1 MSGCF
6 LTGVRV
12 ISLTHFLQGPSG
24 VQFLADLGADVVKIE
39 PPGRGT
45 YERSWSGAETFLNGE
60 SVFFLLAHRNQ
71 RSVTVNLKTD
81 QGKDVLWRLIQT
93 ADVLVE
99 NYRPG
104 VLDRLGFDYGA
115 VSRTNPKIIYCA
127 CSGYGPDGPN
137 HTRPGQDLLLQ
148 AEFGLAAITGGADAP
163 PTPAGTALVD
173 QHGAALLAIGVLAAL
188 RGRDHTGKGC
198 RVDVSLLAAALDLQV
213 EPLTY
218 YLNGGLLQPRSRSG
232 LVTTF
237 HQAPYGIYPTSDGWI
252 AVSLSPIARLAELT
266 GSAALAGFRDEE
278 RYARREEI
286 SAALGDV
293 LRTRTTRDW
302 LEILRSADLWCAPVN
317 TYAEVVADP
326 QVQWTRAVL
335 EIDHPRAGRVRLLA
349 HPIRYNGE
357 PPPVVRRP
365 PLLGEHTDEVLR
377 ELGYA
382 SSDIERMRGDGAI

>member
-1 MSGCF
+1 VF

-24 VQFLADLGADVVKIE
+24 VQFLADLGADVMKIE
-39 PPGRGT
+39 PPGRGP

-81 QGKDVLWRLIQT
+81 EGKEVLWRLIRT

-104 VLDRLGFDYGA
+104 VLDRLGFDCDA
-115 VSRTNPKIIYCA
+115 VSRTNPRIIYCA
-127 CSGYGPDGPN
+127 CSGYGPDGPY

-218 YLNGGLLQPRSRSG
+218 YLNGGRLQPRSRSG

-237 HQAPYGIYPTSDGWI
+237 HPAPYGIYPTSDGWI

-302 LEILRSADLWCAPVN
+302 VEILRSADLWCAPVN
-317 TYAEVVADP
+317 TYAEVVVDP
-326 QVQWTRAVL
+326 QVQWNRTFL
-335 EIDHPRAGRVRLLA
+335 EVDHPRAGRVRLLA
-349 HPIRYNGE
+349 HPIRYDGE

-365 PLLGEHTDEVLR
+365 PLLGEDTDEVLR

-382 SSDIERMRGDGAI
+382 SADIERLRGDGVV

>member
-1 MSGCF
+1 VF
-6 LTGVRV
+6 LTDVRV

-39 PPGRGT
+39 PPGRGS

-71 RSVTVNLKTD
+71 RSVTVNLKSD
-81 QGKDVLWRLIQT
+81 QGKDVLWRLIRT

-104 VLDRLGFDYGA
+104 VLDRLGFDYDA
-115 VSRTNPKIIYCA
+115 VSRTNPRIVYCA
-127 CSGYGPDGPN
+127 CSGFGPDGPYR
-137 HTRPGQDLLLQ
+137 TRPGQDLLLQ

-188 RGRDHTGKGC
+188 RGRDHTGTGS

-218 YLNGGLLQPRSRSG
+218 YLNGGRLQPRSRSG

-266 GSAALAGFRDEE
+266 GSAALAGFQDED

-286 SAALGDV
+286 SAVLGDV
-293 LRTRTTRDW
+293 LRTRTTREW
-302 LEILRSADLWCAPVN
+302 LELLRSADLWCAPVN

-326 QVQWTRAVL
+326 QVQWNRTFL

-349 HPIRYNGE
+349 HPIRYNGQ
-357 PPPVVRRP
+357 PPPVGRRP
-365 PLLGEHTDEVLR
+365 PLLGEDTDDVLR

-382 SSDIERMRGDGAI
+382 SADIEQMRGDGVI

>member
-1 MSGCF
+1 MF

-24 VQFLADLGADVVKIE
+24 VQFLADLGADVVKVE

-45 YERSWSGAETFLNGE
+45 YERTWSGAETFLNGE
-60 SVFFLLAHRNQ
+60 SVFFLLANRNQ
-71 RSVTVNLKTD
+71 RSVTLNLKND
-81 QGKDVLWRLIQT
+81 EGREVLWRLIRT

-115 VSRTNPKIIYCA
+115 VSRANPAIIYCA
-127 CSGYGPDGPN
+127 CSGYGPEGPY
-137 HTRPGQDLLLQ
+137 HARPGQDLLLQ

-163 PTPAGTALVD
+163 PTPVGTAVVD

-188 RGRDHTGKGC
+188 RGRDSTGKGC
-198 RVDVSLLAAALDLQV
+198 RVDVSLLASALDLQI
-213 EPLTY
+213 EPLNY
-218 YLNGGLLQPRSRSG
+218 YLNGGRLQPRSRPELST
-232 LVTTF
+232 VF
-237 HQAPYGIYPTSDGWI
+237 HEAPYGIYRTGDGWI
-252 AVSLSPIARLAELT
+252 AVSLSSVARLAERT
-266 GSAALAGFRDEE
+266 GSAALAAVHDEE

-286 SAALGDV
+286 SAALAEV
-293 LRTRTTRDW
+293 LRTRATGEW
-302 LEILRSADLWCAPVN
+302 LEIFRPAGLWCAPVRG
-317 TYAEVVADP
+317 YAEVVADP
-326 QVQWTRAVL
+326 QVQWNRTFI
-335 EIDHPRAGRVRLLA
+335 EIDHPRAGRVRLLG

-357 PPPVVRRP
+357 PPPLSRRP

-382 SSDIERMRGDGAI
+382 TADIERLRQNGVT